1 MANNNP
7 FMPTPGA
14 TAPAPTST
22 PMPGNTH
29 APNGADSFEV
39 DLTEVQNVV
48 DVTFGDYKKKIE
60 NGFTIPDGNYRLK
73 CIDIEQQVSK
83 GGNPMFVWT
92 LEVSAGQHTG
102 FQGKVFTAIT
112 PAAMWKVAETVKAFG
127 VGQEGQMV
135 KFKRSDVVGKECGGY
150 IEKTEYNGQERSQIQ
165 RVFTMQELAEAQNQ

>member
-1 MANNNP
+1 MPNNNP
-7 FMPTPGA
+7 FMPAPGN
-14 TAPAPTST
+14 APAYNPPVSST
-22 PMPGNTH
+22 PMPG
-29 APNGADSFEV
+29 ASAASGADSFEV
-39 DLTEVQNVV
+39 DLTEVQ
-48 DVTFGDYKKKIE
+48 

-92 LEVSAGQHTG
+92 LEVSAGQNAG

-165 RVFTMQELAEAQNQ
+165 RVFTLQELAEAQNQ

>member
-1 MANNNP
+1 MANNP
-7 FMPTPGA
+7 FMPTPGPGTA
-14 TAPAPTST
+14 APAPTST
-22 PMPGNTH
+22 PMPGKAH
-29 APNGADSFEV
+29 APAGADSFEV
-39 DLTEVQNVV
+39 DLTEVQNNFV
-48 DVTFGDYKKKIE
+48 
-60 NGFTIPDGNYRLK
+60 IPDGNYRLK
-73 CIDIEQQVSK
+73 CIEIEQQVSK

-127 VGQEGQMV
+127 VGQEGRVV

-165 RVFTMQELAEAQNQ
+165 RVFTLQELAEAQNQ

>member
-39 DLTEVQNVV
+39 DLTAVQ
-48 DVTFGDYKKKIE
+48 